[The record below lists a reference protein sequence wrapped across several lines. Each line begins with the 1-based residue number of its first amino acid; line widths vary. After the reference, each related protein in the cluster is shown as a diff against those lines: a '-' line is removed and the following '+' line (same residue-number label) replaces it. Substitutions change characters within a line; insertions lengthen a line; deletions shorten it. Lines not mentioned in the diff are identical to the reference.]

1 MSHGPQTFKKRDV
14 TRAVQ
19 AVKAA
24 GEKVQRV
31 EVDKDGRI
39 IVIVGDA
46 DQTTAATTGDVNEW
60 DRI

>member
-1 MSHGPQTFKKRDV
+1 MSHGPQAFKKRDV

-39 IVIVGDA
+39 VVIVGDE

>member
-1 MSHGPQTFKKRDV
+1 
-14 TRAVQ
+14 VQ
-19 AVKAA
+19 AVTAA

-39 IVIVGDA
+39 IVIIGDG
-46 DQTTAATTGDVNEW
+46 DQTTAAPTGDVNEW